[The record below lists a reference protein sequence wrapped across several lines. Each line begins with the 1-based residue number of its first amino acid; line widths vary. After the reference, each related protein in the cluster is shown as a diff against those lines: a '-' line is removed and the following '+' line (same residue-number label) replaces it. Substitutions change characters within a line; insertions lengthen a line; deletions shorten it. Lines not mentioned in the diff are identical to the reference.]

1 MFSVIVNTL
10 AVFLCGA
17 FGAMLKKYKSDR
29 INDAA
34 MTALGLAIVVV
45 GVIDLFEI
53 QNVLVLVLSVVLG
66 GILGEILHIEDGLE
80 RFGNFLQKKMTKPK
94 YDENGNPLPNTF
106 GEGVISATILF
117 CVDAQ
122 VIFGSIM
129 AGMGEHEILL
139 TKSILDGTIAFFLAM
154 KLGYG
159 VTLSAIPVFV
169 LQSVFALLANSLSG
183 YLTTAFLGEL
193 TALGGVFMLCIG
205 INLLGIKKIKTANF
219 LPALLGSLVM
229 FWI

>member
-1 MFSVIVNTL
+1 MFSVIVNTV
-10 AVFLCGA
+10 AVFVCGLFGA
-17 FGAMLKKYKSDR
+17 FLKKFKNDR

-45 GVIDLFEI
+45 GVIDLFEV
-53 QNVLVLVLSVVLG
+53 QDVLVLVLSVVLG
-66 GILGEILHIEDGLE
+66 GILGELIHIEDGLN
-80 RFGNFLQKKMTKPK
+80 RFGDFLQGKLTKPK

-106 GEGVISATILF
+106 GEGLISGTILF

-122 VIFGSIM
+122 VIFGSIL
-129 AGMGEHEILL
+129 AGMGSHEILL

-159 VTLSAIPVFV
+159 VMLSAVPVFV
-169 LQSVFALLANSLSG
+169 LQSVFALLASSLSA
-183 YLTTAFLGEL
+183 YLTPAFLGEL

-205 INLLGIKKIKTANF
+205 INLLEIKKIKTANF

>member
-1 MFSVIVNTL
+1 MFSVCVNAL

-17 FGAMLKKYKSDR
+17 LGAMLKKFKSDR

-34 MTALGLAIVVV
+34 MVALGLAIVVV
-45 GVIDLFEI
+45 GVIDLFET
-53 QNVLVLVLSVVLG
+53 QNVLVLVMSVVLG
-66 GILGEILHIEDGLE
+66 GILGEILRIDDGLE
-80 RFGNFLQKKMTKPK
+80 KFGAFLQKKMTKDR
-94 YDENGNPLPNTF
+94 YDENGNLLANTF
-106 GEGVISATILF
+106 GEGVITATILF

-122 VIFGSIM
+122 VIFGSIL
-129 AGMGEHEILL
+129 AGMGSHEVLL
-139 TKSILDGTIAFFLAM
+139 TKSILDGTIALFLGM

-169 LQSVFALLANSLSG
+169 LQALFALLATSLSA
-183 YLTTAFLGEL
+183 YLTPVFLSQL
-193 TALGGVFMLCIG
+193 TAIGGVFMLCIG
-205 INLLGIKKIKTANF
+205 INLLEIKKIKTANF